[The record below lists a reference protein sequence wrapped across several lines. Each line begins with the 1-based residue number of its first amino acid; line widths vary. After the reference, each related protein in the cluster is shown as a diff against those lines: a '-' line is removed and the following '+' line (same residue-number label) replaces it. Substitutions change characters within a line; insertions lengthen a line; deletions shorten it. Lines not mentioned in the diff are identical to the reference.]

1 MVEDIKVLSAKMDKI
16 LAQQELILN
25 RLEHTLV
32 LESPRNSFTQK
43 AKNKQKK
50 ESVIQQVFRAKLKED
65 ITLDP
70 HKIRLQQQFNLV
82 LKPHNNR
89 VKEYLETNNP
99 TVFDG
104 LLRSN

>member
-1 MVEDIKVLSAKMDKI
+1 MIEEVKVLSIKMDKI

-25 RLEHTLV
+25 CLEHTV
-32 LESPRNSFTQK
+32 ILESPKTSFIQK
-43 AKNKQKK
+43 AKIKQKK